1 MTIASNKPNAL
12 HARIVRGSFVLL
24 SGSGLT
30 AAINLAYNVAVARF
44 LGPNGFGQATA
55 VYTLLTLISAV
66 TLSYQLISAKA
77 VAQHGTSNGLGKD
90 ETVDLRSFG
99 RSAWM
104 SGLLI
109 AAALLIFR
117 DNIASYLH
125 LSSPAL
131 VVLLAIGSVFYVPL
145 GSRRGLIQ
153 GAYGFRSLAT
163 NLVLEGVVRLG
174 GSVIMASLGYGVKGV
189 IAANAAAVA
198 AAYFIIA
205 PPQTKLSTASTGKP
219 LRYGGMHRELAQA
232 MIFFSGQVLIN
243 NCDIVLVKHFFTP
256 NAAGLYAVVAM
267 VGRVIFALCQAVVNS
282 MVPVVAGTRDEERKS
297 LSLIS
302 TSLSLVLGIGIVLA
316 AGLRFA
322 PATVWSSLFGPGFL
336 LSGSHGFPYLLA
348 LYALM
353 TVIYSLSAVMITY
366 EMSYKIANTSWVQL
380 VFSVLIIA
388 GICEYHSSL
397 QQVIVVQLILVSIML
412 VLVATPFL
420 RMALREKKLA
430 DTRSAPI
437 RLIRRVSED
446 DVIAEFLKSD
456 FGKGSYGR
464 YHKELQH
471 IVYEPDLT
479 NKDESAKRRALFSV
493 QHLALWNEIPVDTEW
508 YEAELQEADL
518 SHIRVFPRAQW
529 RKIAHGNFA
538 LQEVAKRFH
547 EQGLSKNQFQDSA
560 QGSSMDLFFSK
571 ITAIRECL
579 AEKRPGMGAVLLIG
593 TDGAKPLAIIDGNHR
608 LVAAVLEGQM
618 HQLRFLCGLSP
629 KMAQCCWYKTNLRT
643 LVRYGSHLLKH
654 LARNPEAELTELLQN
669 VRLSAG
675 PQASFASEI

>member
-1 MTIASNKPNAL
+1 MTMPSPNPKAL
-12 HARIVRGSFVLL
+12 HTRIVRGSFVLL

-44 LGPNGFGQATA
+44 LGPSGFGQATA

-66 TLSYQLISAKA
+66 TLSYQLMSAKA
-77 VAQHGTSNGLGKD
+77 VARDGADKGLVNGKA
-90 ETVDLRSFG
+90 VDLRSFE

-109 AAALLIFR
+109 AAALLVFR
-117 DNIASYLH
+117 NNIASYLH
-125 LSSPAL
+125 LSSATL
-131 VVLLAIGSVFYVPL
+131 VVLLAAGSVFYIPL
-145 GSRRGLIQ
+145 GSRRGLVQ

-163 NLVLEGVVRLG
+163 NLVLEGVIRLG
-174 GSVIMASLGYGVKGV
+174 GSVLMAGLGYGVEGV

-198 AAYFIIA
+198 VAYFIIA
-205 PPQTKLSTASTGKP
+205 PRRAELSTALPRKP
-219 LRYGGMHRELAQA
+219 LSFGSVHRELAHT

-302 TSLSLVLGIGIVLA
+302 TSLLLVLGIGIVLA
-316 AGLRFA
+316 AGLWLA

-336 LSGSHGFPYLLA
+336 LPGRYGFPYLLA

-380 VFSVLIIA
+380 AFSGLIIA

-397 QQVIVVQLILVSIML
+397 QQVIIVQLVLVSLML
-412 VLVATPFL
+412 LLVATPFL
-420 RMALREKKLA
+420 RTALREQKKPTQAL
-430 DTRSAPI
+430 SAPI

-456 FGKGSYGR
+456 FGKESYGK
-464 YHKELQH
+464 YHQELQH
-471 IVYEPDLT
+471 IVYEPNLESE
-479 NKDESAKRRALFSV
+479 DESAKRRALFSIR
-493 QHLALWNEIPVDTEW
+493 HLALWKEIPADTEW
-508 YEAELQEADL
+508 YEAELREVDL
-518 SHIRVFPRAQW
+518 ARIRVFPRAQW
-529 RKIAHGNFA
+529 RKLAHGNFA
-538 LQEVAKRFH
+538 IQEIAKH
-547 EQGLSKNQFQDSA
+547 LSKPRFTVDP
-560 QGSSMDLFFSK
+560 LFSK
-571 ITAIRECL
+571 ITSIRECL
-579 AEKRPGMGAVLLIG
+579 AEEKQKMGSVLLIG
-593 TDGAKPLAIIDGNHR
+593 LDEAEPLAIIDGNHR

-618 HQLRFLCGLSP
+618 QQLRFLCGLSP
-629 KMAQCCWYKTNLRT
+629 KMAQCCWYKTDLRT
-643 LVRYGSHLLKH
+643 LVRYGSHLLRH
-654 LARNPEAELTELLQN
+654 LARNPEAELTKLLKK

-675 PQASFASEI
+675 PQAGFASKS

>member
-1 MTIASNKPNAL
+1 MMITSHNPKAL
-12 HARIVRGSFVLL
+12 HTRIVRGSFVLL

-77 VAQHGTSNGLGKD
+77 IAGQSAGKSLVNG
-90 ETVDLRSFG
+90 EAADLRSFG

-109 AAALLIFR
+109 AAALLVFR
-117 DNIASYLH
+117 NNIASYLH
-125 LSSPAL
+125 LSSVTL
-131 VVLLAIGSVFYVPL
+131 VVLLATGSVFYIPL
-145 GSRRGLIQ
+145 GSRRGLVQ

-163 NLVLEGVVRLG
+163 NLVLEGVIRLG
-174 GSVIMASLGYGVKGV
+174 GSVVMAGLGYGVKGV

-198 AAYFIIA
+198 AAYFVIA
-205 PPQTKLSTASTGKP
+205 PPRAELSAASPRKP
-219 LRYGGMHRELAQA
+219 LGFGNVYRELAHT

-302 TSLSLVLGIGIVLA
+302 TSLLLVLGIGIILA
-316 AGLRFA
+316 AGLRLA
-322 PATVWSSLFGPGFL
+322 PATIWSGLFGPGFL
-336 LSGSHGFPYLLA
+336 LPGQYGFPYLLA

-380 VFSVLIIA
+380 VFSGLIIA

-397 QQVIVVQLILVSIML
+397 QQVIIVQLILVSIML

-420 RMALREKKLA
+420 RTALREQRKSVQA
-430 DTRSAPI
+430 GSTPI
-437 RLIRRVSED
+437 RLIRHVSED
-446 DVIAEFLKSD
+446 EVIAEFLKSD
-456 FGKGSYGR
+456 FEKESYGK
-464 YHKELQH
+464 YHKQLQH
-471 IVYEPDLT
+471 IVYKPNLES
-479 NKDESAKRRALFSV
+479 KDEVAKRHALFST
-493 QHLALWNEIPVDTEW
+493 QHLALWKELPIDTEW
-508 YEAELQEADL
+508 YEAELEEADL
-518 SHIRVFPRAQW
+518 SRIRVFPRAQW
-529 RKIAHGNFA
+529 RKLAQGNFGI
-538 LQEVAKRFH
+538 QEIAKH
-547 EQGLSKNQFQDSA
+547 LSKPRFSVDP
-560 QGSSMDLFFSK
+560 LFSK

-579 AEKRPGMGAVLLIG
+579 AKEKQEMGSVLLIG
-593 TDGAKPLAIIDGNHR
+593 LDEAGPLIIIDGNHR

-618 HQLRFLCGLSP
+618 QQLRFLCGFSP
-629 KMAQCCWYKTNLRT
+629 KMAQCCWYETNLRT
-643 LVRYGSHLLKH
+643 LARYGSHLLRH
-654 LARNPEAELTELLQN
+654 LTRNPEAELTKLLKN

-675 PQASFASEI
+675 PQAGFVSKS